1 MFTRTLSA
9 LAAVALSGAA
19 MAVTTS
25 PAAAQEQD
33 QVVVR
38 YADLDLSTA
47 DGNARF
53 EQRLRR
59 ASADV
64 CGDVTVDLRISGA
77 VKACQANAIA
87 NAKADLQIA
96 MAKPA
101 GGYRV
106 VALRTD

>member
-1 MFTRTLSA
+1 MFNRTLSA

-19 MAVTTS
+19 MAVST

-33 QVVVR
+33 SVVVR
-38 YADLDLSTA
+38 YADLDLSTPA
-47 DGNARF
+47 GAERF

-64 CGDVTVDLRISGA
+64 CGDVSIDLEISGA
-77 VKACQANAIA
+77 VKACRARAIA
-87 NAKADLQIA
+87 NAKADLQVA

-101 GGYRV
+101 GGNRV
-106 VALRTD
+106 VALRTN